1 MAGHC
6 SPVPPQETL
15 KHAKGGLTQS
25 LWAMGPGA
33 QKVLFET
40 FKHLWQVWDLILNV
54 LHPSYNLA
62 GAYPLPLDIG
72 VFIFVGS
79 NILLSMVVQQ

>member
-1 MAGHC
+1 M
-6 SPVPPQETL
+6 PLQETL

-40 FKHLWQVWDLILNV
+40 SKHLWQVWDLILNV